1 MQSIAAKLAGLL
13 QKVERPGDFYAAGT
27 AAIFPPQL
35 EVDGV
40 GVIALPLLD
49 VQAEQLIAAAE
60 RAPYGRGS
68 ETVHD
73 EKIRRTWQIDAS
85 RVRVAGRHW
94 QESLNAIVAE
104 ATAGLG
110 VAEPVAAEFYKL
122 LVYGVGDFFVSHRD
136 TEKCSGMFA
145 TLVIV
150 LPSIY
155 TGGELVVRHQ
165 GREVT
170 LDMRCEDPSEAAFAA
185 FYADCVHEVLP
196 IVSGSRLT
204 LIYNLRRV
212 ARSALLEAPD
222 YRGEQDKLAQLLHG
236 WAAGNG
242 APDSLPEKLIYPLQ
256 HAYTP
261 AELSFG
267 ALKGADAA
275 AAAVLKGAAARSGC
289 ELHLALISI
298 EESGIA
304 EHTGYY
310 GSRWRRSS
318 DDEEEFEAVEVC
330 DRSATLSDW
339 LRADGAPTPLKDIPF
354 DESEVCPSGSFDDM
368 EPDEVHFHEATGNE
382 GASFERTYRRAALTL
397 WPEARKLAIFNQA
410 GLDVTLPY
418 LGELTARWEA
428 SGAHMDDGLW
438 READELCGY
447 MLDSWPVHRWYP
459 RKDDASSKE
468 SRMLLLLARLKNC
481 PRIEAFLGSVTA
493 AGAFAS
499 ADAEAAVQAAC
510 LLPDTRAGELIER
523 IVAGN
528 ADRALSACGR
538 LLACAVGRVAS
549 LTGAA
554 QALAGALPPGPAKA
568 PLPEGGGKPRPVEP
582 GFAADLIAALDRIAP
597 SLAERAAS
605 HMLAWPKNFSF
616 DAVLV
621 PAVIELADRCEGV
634 ESEATMRLREACLDH
649 LQARTALALEPPS
662 DWTRKGV
669 ASCSCQYC
677 QELNAFL
684 ADPGRRTWTFKAA
697 EAKRRHLE
705 STIRQNRCDLDL
717 ATERRGSPHGLV
729 CTKNQASY
737 ERRARQRKADL
748 ENFDR
753 LKSRKPERE
762 R

>member
-1 MQSIAAKLAGLL
+1 MQSIAAKLTGLL

-49 VQAEQLIAAAE
+49 AQAEQLIAAAE
-60 RAPYGRGS
+60 RAPYGRGA

-73 EKIRRTWQIDAS
+73 EKVRRTWQIDAS
-85 RVRVAGRHW
+85 RVRIAGRRW
-94 QESLNAIVAE
+94 QESLNALVAE
-104 ATAGLG
+104 AAAGLG

-122 LVYGVGDFFVSHRD
+122 LVYGEGDFFVSHRD
-136 TEKCSGMFA
+136 TEKCPGMFA

-155 TGGELVVRHQ
+155 TGGELVVRHE

-196 IVSGSRLT
+196 ITSGRRLT
-204 LIYNLRRV
+204 LIYNLRRAGGGPLPEV
-212 ARSALLEAPD
+212 PD
-222 YRGEQDKLAQLLHG
+222 YRGEQDELAQLLHR
-236 WAAGNG
+236 WAGDG
-242 APDSLPEKLIYPLQ
+242 AQDALTEKLIYPLQ

-261 AELSFG
+261 DELSFG

-275 AAAVLKGAAARSGC
+275 AAAVLKGAAAHSGC

-298 EESGIA
+298 EENGIA

-310 GSRWRRSS
+310 GSRWGRSS

-330 DRSATLSDW
+330 DRSATLSHW
-339 LRADGAPTPLKDIPF
+339 LRADGAPTPLKEIPF
-354 DESEVCPSGSFDDM
+354 DESEVCPPGSLDDM
-368 EPDEVHFHEATGNE
+368 EPDEEHFHEATGNE
-382 GASFERTYRRAALTL
+382 GASFERTYRRAALTV
-397 WPEARKLAIFNQA
+397 WPETRKLAVFNQA

-418 LGELTARWEA
+418 LEDLTARWEA
-428 SGAHMDDGLW
+428 SGAQSGDEQW

-447 MLDSWPVHRWYP
+447 MLESWPVHRWRP

-468 SRMLLLLARLKNC
+468 SRMLLLLARLKNR

-499 ADAEAAVQAAC
+499 ADAEAAVQALC
-510 LLPDTRAGELIER
+510 LLPDTKAGELIER
-523 IVAGN
+523 IIAGN
-528 ADRALSACGR
+528 AERTLSACGR
-538 LLACAVGRVAS
+538 LLARSVGRVALLS
-549 LTGAA
+549 GAA
-554 QALAGALPPGPAKA
+554 ASVVAALPPRAVKQ
-568 PLPEGGGKPRPVEP
+568 PLPVWGEQPRPVEP
-582 GFAADLIAALDRIAP
+582 GFAADLIAALDRIDPA
-597 SLAERAAS
+597 LAERAAS
-605 HMLAWPKNFSF
+605 HMLEWPKTFGF

-621 PAVIELADRCEGV
+621 PAVIELAVRSEGE
-634 ESEATMRLREACLDH
+634 ESKAAMRLRKACLDH
-649 LQARTALALEPPS
+649 LQARIELVLEPPS
-662 DWTRKGV
+662 DWRRSCV
-669 ASCSCQYC
+669 VSCSCQYC

-684 ADPGRRTWTFKAA
+684 ADPGRRAWTFKAA
-697 EAKRRHLE
+697 EAKRRHLQE
-705 STIRQNRCDLDL
+705 KVRQDRCDLDL
-717 ATERRGSPHGLV
+717 ATEKRGSPHGLV

-737 ERRARQRKADL
+737 EKRARQRKADL
-748 ENFDR
+748 EDFDR